1 MIRFTL
7 GTYNLRM
14 EHLDTGRDNRWEVR
28 KPRLLASI
36 RDAGFDAA
44 GLQEV
49 NSRMQR
55 ELAEELGDEYSFWFF
70 SPYSQTGEGDK
81 AHGIMFRKSLFEI
94 LERRFFWIS
103 ETPDVCSLADVGP
116 NGNYRRGGCSAVLR
130 HRASG
135 ERLFMMCTH
144 ACYNERPNARFAPLY
159 RMMEERFN
167 AENLPS
173 FFVGDMNTTPET
185 DASRMFREYWH
196 DAYDQ
201 APLSTRYGAE
211 YTYNAYKSAA
221 GISRIDYIYFRGSS
235 VDVESYRC
243 DPSLRF
249 GGYPSDHFPVSSVI
263 SVAHGR

>member
-1 MIRFTL
+1 
-7 GTYNLRM
+7 M

-70 SPYSQTGEGDK
+70 SPYSQSGEGDK

-103 ETPDVCSLADVGP
+103 DTPDVCSLADVGP
-116 NGNYRRGGCSAVLR
+116 NGNYRRGGCCAVLR

-135 ERLFMMCTH
+135 DRLFLMCTH
-144 ACYNERPNARFAPLY
+144 ACYNKAPNARYASLY
-159 RMMEERFN
+159 RRMEERFN
-167 AENLPS
+167 PEALPS
-173 FFVGDMNTTPET
+173 FFVGDMNTTPGT
-185 DASRMFREYWH
+185 PASMSFREYWS
-196 DAYDQ
+196 DAYDL
-201 APLSTRYGAE
+201 APSRHGPVGTYSGYK
-211 YTYNAYKSAA
+211 YTS
-221 GISRIDYIYFRGSS
+221 GGDRIDFIYCRGEG
-235 VDVESYRC
+235 VGVESYSC
-243 DPSLRF
+243 DNSMYSGKF
-249 GGYPSDHFPVSSVI
+249 ASDHFPVSSVMVI
-263 SVAHGR
+263 AEG